1 MIESF
6 VSLISVGSQDSLNL
20 LKQIGDLKLILKMY
34 KPFIVAILLAFFVVK
49 IDSVEVAISIKV
61 SLNKNLLHKHHFN
74 VILNSLSLG

>member
-1 MIESF
+1 M
-6 VSLISVGSQDSLNL
+6 GSQDSLNL

>member
-20 LKQIGDLKLILKMY
+20 LKQIGDLKLIFKMY
-34 KPFIVAILLAFFVVK
+34 KPFIVAILLVFFVVK